1 MATKIK
7 GTKVTTTK
15 KQVKGVIYLT
25 DKTKTNFLIDK
36 DGQWEQ
42 WGNCFDNLCLSVG
55 FVERLAN
62 QFTNR

>member
-36 DGQWEQ
+36 NGQWEQ
-42 WGNCFDNLCLSVG
+42 WGNCIDNLCLSVG

-62 QFTNR
+62 EFTNR

>member
-42 WGNCFDNLCLSVG
+42 WGNCTDNLCLSVG

-62 QFTNR
+62 EFTNR